1 MVTPA
6 DKRRAVCHVRRAVG
20 MSERQACKLVGLNR
34 STCRYLSRRRSDEE
48 LAEQL
53 GRLARRRRRFGYRR
67 LHELCRREGTMVNHK
82 RVHRVYRTLGLQV
95 RKRSRKRLSRPRVEP
110 LGAPT
115 AVGEQWAMDFVADGL
130 ASGRRIRALTVVD
143 VYSRECV
150 AIEVDLSLPSAR
162 VSRVLDRVALDRG
175 YPKAIVVDNG
185 PEFTSLAMDQWAAD
199 HGVEL
204 RFIAPGKPTQN
215 AFIESFNGRFRDE
228 CLNENWFVNLQD
240 AVETIEAWRRDY
252 NEVRPHSALGNSTPA
267 EFSRAMV
274 LGDLGLAT

>member
-1 MVTPA
+1 
-6 DKRRAVCHVRRAVG
+6 
-20 MSERQACKLVGLNR
+20 
-34 STCRYLSRRRSDEE
+34 
-48 LAEQL
+48 
-53 GRLARRRRRFGYRR
+53 
-67 LHELCRREGTMVNHK
+67 MVNHK
-82 RVHRVYRTLGLQV
+82 RVHRVYRALGLQV
-95 RKRSRKRLSRPRVEP
+95 RKRSRKRLARPRAEP

-115 AVGEQWAMDFVADGL
+115 AVGEQWAMDFVSDGL

-185 PEFTSLAMDQWAAD
+185 PEFTSLALDEWAAD

-228 CLNENWFVNLQD
+228 CLNENWFVNLPD
-240 AVETIEAWRRDY
+240 AIETIEAWRRDY

-267 EFSRAMV
+267 EFSRAMG